1 MKCQPDWT
9 TDISRWIVAEGTTSQ
24 DPEAFVTELGT
35 RMAAGMRVQTLQIS
49 FPSLHPLHQVVTTT
63 WSDVGGLHLETTG
76 HGSAEDLELKQ
87 SAIQQLLE
95 EGKAGGR
102 WDLRDQ
108 QKIEFPHLL
117 PLARQGHTDYV
128 LRIVQFSEA
137 TVISGTA
144 ISIATKH
151 PDGFSADDISSF
163 DVVLPALGLA
173 IHRMVVSR
181 MVSDVLRF
189 YVGPRTAS
197 HVLAGEIERG
207 KGQAIYAAILLA
219 DLKNFTQLSEKY
231 APGEI
236 VHWLNEHFEA
246 LGSAV
251 EAEGGE
257 ILKLIGDSLLAIFPV
272 GSAQDST
279 IAACRDALAA
289 AQHAAAAT
297 DTLNLSRPPG
307 EAPRIGVDL
316 VLHLG
321 EVYYGNIGAAQR
333 LDFTVIGRVVNEAAR
348 LEALCDQLGR
358 QLLLSESF
366 AEQCEAPTEHLG
378 DFRLKGVSRPQAV
391 YGLSE
396 NIRERADGTV

>member
-1 MKCQPDWT
+1 VDG
-9 TDISRWIVAEGTTSQ
+9 VL
-24 DPEAFVTELGT
+24 V
-35 RMAAGMRVQTLQIS
+35 
-49 FPSLHPLHQVVTTT
+49 
-63 WSDVGGLHLETTG
+63 ETTG
-76 HGSAEDLELKQ
+76 HGDAEDLELKQ
-87 SAIQQLLE
+87 SAIQQLLQQGE
-95 EGKAGGR
+95 AGGR

-108 QKIEFPHLL
+108 EKIEFPHLL
-117 PLARQGHTDYV
+117 SLARQGHTDYV

-144 ISIATKH
+144 ISIATTH
-151 PDGFSADDISSF
+151 PEGFSANDISSF
-163 DVVLPALGLA
+163 DVILPVLGLA

-181 MVSDVLRF
+181 MVADVLRF
-189 YVGPRTAS
+189 YVGPRTANR
-197 HVLAGEIERG
+197 VLAGDIERG
-207 KGQAIYAAILLA
+207 KGQPIYAAILLA
-219 DLKNFTQLSEKY
+219 DLKNFTKLSEKY

-246 LGSAV
+246 IGSAV

-257 ILKLIGDSLLAIFPV
+257 ILKLIGDSLLAIFPA

-279 IAACRDALAA
+279 VAACRDALAA

-297 DTLNLSRPPG
+297 EALNLSRAPG
-307 EAPRIGVDL
+307 EAPRIDVDL

-333 LDFTVIGRVVNEAAR
+333 LDFTVIGRAVNEAAR

-366 AEQCEAPTEHLG
+366 AEQCKAPTEHLG
-378 DFRLKGVSRPQAV
+378 NFHLKGVSQPQAV
-391 YGLSE
+391 YALSGKS
-396 NIRERADGTV
+396 RGR

>member
-1 MKCQPDWT
+1 MKRQSDQT
-9 TDISRWIVAEGTTSQ
+9 TEITRWILAEGTTSQ
-24 DPEAFVTELGT
+24 DPKTFVAELGAL
-35 RMAAGMRVQTLQIS
+35 MAAIMPLRTLEIS

-63 WSDVGGLHLETTG
+63 WRAGDGVHVQTTG
-76 HGSAEDLELKQ
+76 HGDAEDFELKQ

-102 WDLRDQ
+102 WDLRDGET
-108 QKIEFPHLL
+108 IAFPHLVS
-117 PLARQGHTDYV
+117 LARQGHTDYV

-144 ISIATKH
+144 ISIATMH
-151 PDGFSADDISSF
+151 PEGFSADNIASF
-163 DVVLPALGLA
+163 DAILPALGLA

-189 YVGPRTAS
+189 YVGPRTANR
-197 HVLAGEIERG
+197 VLAGEIERG

-246 LGSAV
+246 IGSAV

-272 GSAQDST
+272 VSAQDSA
-279 IAACRDALAA
+279 IAACRAALAA

-297 DTLNLSRPPG
+297 DTLNLSRPPD
-307 EAPRIGVDL
+307 EAPRIDVDL

-366 AEQCEAPTEHLG
+366 ARQCEVPTERLG
-378 DFRLKGVSRPQAV
+378 TFSLKGVSQPQAV
-391 YGLSE
+391 YGIVE
-396 NIRERADGTV
+396 NLPSRADRPV